1 MDPLAYPVIARQ
13 LEDGENLI
21 WCSRPKLQNI
31 LSTAAIDDGAAEVA
45 RGAGSFAA
53 VFRINAQTAL
63 ASSTVGGQ
71 ALAGPI
77 ESVSATTPFDF
88 HRRACLPPLNSLC
101 CPLNYRHRR
110 RPPRADRCGLD
121 DRVARS
127 HFRMARDAWLRGG
140 LKTTMA
146 EEVETKVRE
155 IISEQLGVAVDQVT
169 PGASFIEDLGADS
182 LDIVELVM
190 ALEEEYGM
198 EISDEDA
205 EKIRTVKDVVNYIE
219 HHKS

>member
-1 MDPLAYPVIARQ
+1 MTYPR
-13 LEDGENLI
+13 
-21 WCSRPKLQNI
+21 SR
-31 LSTAAIDDGAAEVA
+31 
-45 RGAGSFAA
+45 
-53 VFRINAQTAL
+53 
-63 ASSTVGGQ
+63 
-71 ALAGPI
+71 
-77 ESVSATTPFDF
+77 
-88 HRRACLPPLNSLC
+88 
-101 CPLNYRHRR
+101 
-110 RPPRADRCGLD
+110 
-121 DRVARS
+121 
-127 HFRMARDAWLRGG
+127 FRMPRHAWLRGG

-155 IISEQLGVAVDQVT
+155 IISEQLGVAMDQVT

-219 HHKS
+219 THKA